1 MSEPIVSLQV
11 VREELLDYIKHKEL
25 QLNSAEIQLAFE
37 RETDPAKKS
46 SFILERQQFT
56 VYRVK
61 LENAILEKI
70 ASQLN
75 SLKPDLQEG
84 LENLDVALQ
93 DVNNT
98 VAILNTV
105 KLVTGIVAQIVK
117 FA

>member
-11 VREELLDYIKHKEL
+11 VREELLDDIRNKEL
-25 QLNSAEIQLAFE
+25 QLNSAEIQLSLE

-46 SFILERQQFT
+46 SFIQERQQFT

-70 ASQLN
+70 ASKLN
-75 SLKPDLQEG
+75 SLEPDLKEG
-84 LENLDVALQ
+84 LNDLDVALQ

-105 KLVTGIVAQIVK
+105 KLVTSIVAQIVK